1 MSGFEI
7 AGVVLGAIP
16 IVLEAYDRY
25 HGVSKAFAF
34 RQHSRE
40 LTRLDAILNAQKTIF
55 RSDVTKLL
63 IAVTNDPEKARS
75 LLSGEDQCWDDLGI
89 HGLASSIRPK
99 ALHDAFN
106 SWKDT
111 LDEIHHSLQSI
122 CSEVESFRVSSAKT
136 AQTLSMDSVKQLR
149 KQFRLCFKKE
159 QVQDAIEDL
168 RNFTADFNQLTTRV
182 IDELKDLDVEKC
194 TSEHTIA
201 RTKPSYWNSLDM
213 YRQIRAASSS
223 LYETFAF
230 RWSCSV
236 HQRHVASITVQNGK
250 EPFKTGEGITF
261 EALVTPS
268 EAETSPLWLEI
279 ECIDEKQTCQLPSR
293 PRTAEELESDQ
304 AWSTVVDTL
313 KKHSQPLALEP
324 VVQRTPKKLTKR
336 PKTSPNAASTGKV
349 VRFQTPSSEP
359 DDIVDA
365 AGSEKDSTQT
375 DDTQLTNLD
384 IVEDVCQ
391 HFQTTHSSCES
402 LCDPT
407 CVGYIQHSG
416 LHRFYMPVSQP
427 FPSSSQ
433 MSLAEMISW
442 IVEDDLYLPRS
453 ARADI
458 ASSLACAVLQYHST
472 PWLPETWQSSHVRFF
487 GIKDWLDDSS
497 NLSLRSPYF
506 KVEFSKADIK
516 GKEKAANNCLPANH
530 QYAVVKE
537 AVRNEVLFSFGLV
550 LLELGYSKP
559 WNSLR
564 SRVLSKLPLTK
575 QVDYHAAEKLAQS
588 PQLRDQMGPR
598 YSTIIRKC
606 LGCDFGL
613 GENDLENE
621 ELQGTFLVDVV
632 NALQEAAGGLR
643 ELEGKLYSL

>member
-16 IVLEAYDRY
+16 IVLGAYDQY
-25 HGVSKAFAF
+25 QTASKAFSNF
-34 RQHSRE
+34 RHHSRE
-40 LTRLDAILNAQKTIF
+40 LTRLDAIINAQKTIF

-63 IAVTNDPEKARS
+63 TAVTDDPEKARS
-75 LLSGEDQCWDDLGI
+75 LLSGEGQGWDELKI
-89 HGLASSIRPK
+89 HGPNSSIRAE

-122 CSEVESFRVSSAKT
+122 CSEVESFRASSGQP
-136 AQTLSMDSVKQLR
+136 AQTFSMDSAKQLR
-149 KQFRLCFKKE
+149 KQFKVCFKKE
-159 QVQDAIEDL
+159 HVQGAIEDL
-168 RNFTADFNQLTTRV
+168 RNFTADFNQLTARIRV
-182 IDELKDLDVEKC
+182 
-194 TSEHTIA
+194 
-201 RTKPSYWNSLDM
+201 
-213 YRQIRAASSS
+213 ASSS

-230 RWSCSV
+230 RWSCAV
-236 HQRHVASITVQNGK
+236 HQRHVASIMVQDGK
-250 EPFKTGEGITF
+250 KPIRAGKGIVF
-261 EALVTPS
+261 EAVVAHS

-279 ECIDEKQTCQLPSR
+279 ECLDENQTFPLPSN
-293 PRTAEELESDQ
+293 PATVEELESDKT
-304 AWSTVVDTL
+304 WSPVVDAL
-313 KKHSQPLALEP
+313 KKHSQRMVLEP
-324 VVQRTPKKLTKR
+324 VVQRTPNKLTKR
-336 PKTSPNAASTGKV
+336 PKSSQAPDATTPGKV
-349 VRFQTPSSEP
+349 VRFQTPSLEP
-359 DDIVDA
+359 HDTEDA
-365 AGSEKDSTQT
+365 PGSEQDSTQT

-391 HFQTTHSSCES
+391 HFQTSHSSCES
-402 LCDPT
+402 SCDPT

-416 LHRFYMPVSQP
+416 LHRFYIPVSQR

-433 MSLAEMISW
+433 MSLAEMISR

-487 GIKDWLDDSS
+487 GIKDLLDDSS

-516 GKEKAANNCLPANH
+516 GKEKAVDDYLPANH

-643 ELEGKLYSL
+643 ELEGKLYTL